1 MVKINNVAG
10 EPLQCAGEI
19 TFFDSTIREGEAAP
33 GVVFSDEEKLEIVH
47 WLAKVGVEAMQI
59 AYVGLDPKLKALSK
73 KVTAIEKGLGKVIA
87 SNGLSPQIFEMID
100 YVADCG
106 SDGISSGFFISPYSP
121 KGIKD
126 DSTKEFCK
134 QRMAQVIEKILSVG
148 KTPSVGLVDC
158 TRTDP
163 EITAELAKVACEAGV
178 KKITLSDTVGCATPE
193 SMYEIV
199 SRVCEVASPYGV
211 RIGVHCHNDFGL
223 CLANTLAGIRAG
235 ATIACTT
242 IDGLG
247 ERCGN
252 ASMAEVAAA
261 LDCLY
266 GIKTQIDLAAMTELS
281 RFVEKISHIPVPWSK
296 PLVGKY
302 AFSHKQDI
310 HVEGLL
316 KHPLSVQAIPASTF
330 GNEENIVFGKS
341 SGAHV
346 FEYMSKKRGIEI
358 PQSLYGKI
366 KDKLVELDDGAKGNI
381 ITEEQFWA
389 VVKSIG

>member
-1 MVKINNVAG
+1 MHTIPGITKKSLSPAD
-10 EPLQCAGEI
+10 EI

-59 AYVGLDPKLKALSK
+59 AYVGLDPRLKALAQ
-73 KVTAIEKGLGKVIA
+73 KVTAVEKGLGKVVA

-106 SDGISSGFFISPYSP
+106 CDGISSAFFISPFSP

-126 DSTKEFCK
+126 NESKAFCK
-134 QRMAQVIEKILSVG
+134 QRMAQVIEKIRSVG

-158 TRTDP
+158 TRMEP
-163 EITAELAKVACEAGV
+163 AVTAELAKVACEAGA

-199 SRVCEVASPYGV
+199 SRVCEVASPFGV
-211 RIGVHCHNDFGL
+211 RIGAHCHNDFGL

-261 LDCLY
+261 LELLY
-266 GIKTQIDLAAMTELS
+266 GVKTKINLSAMTELS
-281 RFVEKISHIPVPWSK
+281 RYVEHISKVPVPWSK
-296 PLVGKY
+296 PLVGRY
-302 AFSHKQDI
+302 AYSHKQDI

-316 KHPLSVQAIPASTF
+316 KHPLSVQAIPASTC
-330 GNEENIVFGKS
+330 GNEENIIFGKT
-341 SGAHV
+341 SGPHV

-358 PQSLYGKI
+358 PQSKYGKI
-366 KDKLVELDDGAKGNI
+366 MDKLVQLDDGAKGTI

-389 VVKSIG
+389 VVKSVN